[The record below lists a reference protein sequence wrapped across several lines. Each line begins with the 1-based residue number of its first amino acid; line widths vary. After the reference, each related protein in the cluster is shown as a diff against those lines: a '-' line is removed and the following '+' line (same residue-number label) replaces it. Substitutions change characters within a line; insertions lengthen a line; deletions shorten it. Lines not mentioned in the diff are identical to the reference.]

1 MKNGHELTL
10 CDRLRHVRAL
20 TLKECRQII
29 RDKSALLLGVVL
41 PFVLILLF
49 GYGLSFDVRNIRVG
63 VVDGL
68 RTSMTEAATAALQ
81 ANSIFDT
88 VHFYSRKEGD
98 RALAHFDVEALVVFE
113 TDARNGTKGQLLVN
127 GIDAPRA
134 TMVANAVNGSIA
146 IAQAAEGF
154 QNAGAEVVAR
164 VWFNESLES
173 RWSLVPG
180 LFVLVINLIGCML
193 TGLVVAREWE
203 RGTMETILAT
213 PVSPLAFLLSKTI
226 PYFLLGLAGWGICLA
241 AGLFLYGVPVRGS
254 LTLVLA
260 TSALYLILSLG
271 TGLVISGMT
280 RSQFLAAQTAVLV
293 SFLPA
298 VILSGFIFDL
308 RSAPRWADALSH
320 LLPPVYYLELLK
332 IGFLTGGMTD
342 IVIRDLVVLF
352 GFTLAVFAVAW
363 RQFRKRI
370 RD

>member
-1 MKNGHELTL
+1 MRNGHELTFN
-10 CDRLRHVRAL
+10 DRMRHVAAL

-49 GYGLSFDVRNIRVG
+49 GYGLSFDVKNIRVG

-68 RTSMTEAATAALQ
+68 RTAETEAAAAALH
-81 ANSIFDT
+81 ANSIFST
-88 VHFYSRKEGD
+88 VHFHSREAGD
-98 RALAHFDVEALVVFE
+98 RALASFDVEALLVFE
-113 TDARNGTKGQLLVN
+113 DNAQTGVKAQLLVN

-134 TMVANAVNGSIA
+134 TMVANAVSGSIA
-146 IAQAAEGF
+146 VMQAA
-154 QNAGAEVVAR
+154 AGVKSSGVEVVAR

-203 RGTMETILAT
+203 RGTMEAILAT

-226 PYFLLGLAGWGICLA
+226 PYFLLGLVGWGICLA
-241 AGLFLYGVPVRGS
+241 AGLFLYGLPVRGS
-254 LTLVLA
+254 LTLVLVA
-260 TSALYLILSLG
+260 SALYLILSLG
-271 TGLVISGMT
+271 TGLVISSAT
-280 RSQFLAAQTAVLV
+280 RSQFMAAQVAVLV

-308 RSAPRWADALSH
+308 RSAPQWADAVSH

-342 IVIRDLVVLF
+342 IVVRDLAVLSGFALVVF
-352 GFTLAVFAVAW
+352 SVAW
-363 RQFRKRI
+363 RQCRKCI